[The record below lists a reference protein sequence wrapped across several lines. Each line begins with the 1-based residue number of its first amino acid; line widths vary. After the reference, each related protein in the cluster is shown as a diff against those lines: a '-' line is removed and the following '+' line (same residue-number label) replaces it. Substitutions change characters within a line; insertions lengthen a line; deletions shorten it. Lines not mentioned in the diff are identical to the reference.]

1 MPGSMRKKNRSFAHS
16 IAWNLAGAGIP
27 LAFAFFAI
35 PSLLAGYGNERFGL
49 LTIIWALIGYFSI
62 FDFGIGRA
70 LTKLVSDR
78 LGSKSTEDIHDVTKT
93 AMTSMAVL
101 GLLAC
106 TLLIATAPLIAGALK
121 LDASFR
127 DESVLSLRIL
137 ALGIPFVI
145 LSAGLIGLLEARAE
159 FHAINRVRLLMGM
172 LNFGAPLLMLTWS
185 HSLVPATISLAV
197 ARAATTLLYYRI
209 SIHKGALDVGTGR
222 FNRSNLRELL
232 GFGSWITLSN
242 LISPLMAQL
251 DKVVIGSLVALHLLP
266 YYAVPGDLV
275 NRLSFIPIALIGVFF
290 PAFAAH
296 WSARRPDKLSS
307 LYKSAAL
314 VMFSTVYP
322 IALGIYVLAPEGL
335 SLWIGEQFSRQST
348 PLLHWLCVGLVI
360 NSIARIP
367 HALLQAAGRPS
378 ITAKL
383 HLIELPIYAIALW
396 QLLSHFGIIGA
407 AIAWSGRMALDYL
420 LLSIFSSTTIPDLRR
435 PSILMLA
442 ALIIGIAVMTAAALI
457 PSPLLRLVL
466 TIFFGLVG
474 IALAAPI
481 VLRLRHD
488 D

>member
-1 MPGSMRKKNRSFAHS
+1 MRKKNHSFAHS

-93 AMTSMAVL
+93 ALLTMGVL
-101 GLLAC
+101 GLVAC
-106 TLLIATAPLIAGALK
+106 ALLIVAAPLLVQILK
-121 LDASFR
+121 LDTTLR

-137 ALGIPFVI
+137 ALGLPFVI

-159 FHAINRVRLLMGM
+159 FHAINRVRLVMGM

-185 HSLVPATISLAV
+185 HSLVPATIALAV
-197 ARAATTLLYYRI
+197 ARAATTAFYFRI
-209 SIHKGALDVGTGR
+209 SAHTGALDVSTGR

-251 DKVVIGSLVALHLLP
+251 DKVVIGSVVALHLLP
-266 YYAVPGDLV
+266 FYAVPGDLV

-290 PAFAAH
+290 PAFAAR
-296 WSARRPDKLSS
+296 WSAREPNKLKS
-307 LYKSAAL
+307 LYTSAAF
-314 VMFSTVYP
+314 VMFSAVYP
-322 IALGIYVLAPEGL
+322 IALGIYALAPEGL
-335 SLWIGEQFSRQST
+335 SLWINEEFSRQST
-348 PLLHWLCVGLVI
+348 PLLHWLCIGLI
-360 NSIARIP
+360 LNSIARIP
-367 HALLQAAGRPS
+367 HALLQASGRPS

-383 HLIELPIYAIALW
+383 HLIELPVYAVALW
-396 QLLSHFGIIGA
+396 QLLNHFGIIGA

-420 LLSIFSSTTIPDLRR
+420 LLSACSSIAIPELRR
-435 PSILMLA
+435 PSAFMLTA
-442 ALIIGIAVMTAAALI
+442 VIIGIAVMAAAAFI

-466 TIFFGLVG
+466 SISLGLVG

-481 VLRLRHD
+481 VLRLRHND
-488 D
+488 

>member
-1 MPGSMRKKNRSFAHS
+1 MPGSMRKQNRSFAHS

-35 PSLLAGYGNERFGL
+35 PGLLAGYGNERFGL

-70 LTKLVSDR
+70 LTKLVADR
-78 LGSKSTEDIHDVTKT
+78 LGSNSTEDIHDVIKT
-93 AMTSMAVL
+93 ALSTMAVL

-106 TLLIATAPLIAGALK
+106 TLLIATAPLIAEALK
-121 LDASFR
+121 LGASLR

-145 LSAGLIGLLEARAE
+145 LSAGLIGLLEAQAE
-159 FHAINRVRLLMGM
+159 FHAISQVRLLMGM
-172 LNFGAPLLMLTWS
+172 LNFGAPLLVLTWS
-185 HSLVPATISLAV
+185 HSLVPATIALAV
-197 ARAATTLLYYRI
+197 ARAATTALYYQI
-209 SIHKGALDVGTGR
+209 SIRKGALDAGVGR

-251 DKVVIGSLVALHLLP
+251 DKVVIGSVVALHLLP
-266 YYAVPGDLV
+266 YYAVPGDLI

-296 WSARRPDKLSS
+296 WSARETDKLTS
-307 LYKSAAL
+307 LYKSATF
-314 VMFSTVYP
+314 VMFSAVYP
-322 IALGIYVLAPEGL
+322 IALGIYLLAPEGL
-335 SLWIGEQFSRQST
+335 SLWIGEQFSQQST
-348 PLLHWLCVGLVI
+348 PLLRWLCVGLI
-360 NSIARIP
+360 LNSIARVP

-396 QLLSHFGIIGA
+396 QLLNHFGIIGA
-407 AIAWSGRMALDYL
+407 AIAWSGRMALDYI
-420 LLSIFSSTTIPDLRR
+420 LLSVCSSISIPEVRR
-435 PSILMLA
+435 PSAFTVA
-442 ALIIGIAVMTAAALI
+442 AMIAGIAAMTTAALI
-457 PSPLLRLVL
+457 PSPVLRLTLSV
-466 TIFFGLVG
+466 FFGIAG
-474 IALAAPI
+474 IALAAP
-481 VLRLRHD
+481 VALRLRHND
-488 D
+488 